1 MDITK
6 IPPGTNP
13 PEDINVLIEVPL
25 RSDPVKYEFE
35 KKSGAIFVDRYLYTS
50 MFYPANYGFIPNT
63 LYDDGDPVDVLLVG
77 RMPLV
82 PGCVVPSRPIGV
94 LELEDDGGHDEKLL
108 AVPVSK
114 VSSIYDNVRNYNDLQ
129 EIELQQIQHFF
140 EHYKDLEPN
149 KWTRV
154 GSWLD
159 VTEAKAIVAKSINQF
174 EDAA

>member
-35 KKSGAIFVDRYLYTS
+35 KRSGAIFVDRYLYTS

-108 AVPVSK
+108 AVPLSK

>member
-174 EDAA
+174 KDAA

>member
-25 RSDPVKYEFE
+25 RSDPIKYEFE
-35 KKSGAIFVDRYLYTS
+35 KESGAIFVDRYLYTS

-108 AVPVSK
+108 AVPLSK
-114 VSSIYDNVRNYNDLQ
+114 VSSIYDHVRNFSDLPD
-129 EIELQQIQHFF
+129 IELLQIQHFF

-159 VTEAKAIVAKSINQF
+159 ADEARRIVAKSINQF
-174 EDAA
+174 KEAA